1 VSPRTSKI
9 KKAFKVAGGKTGC
22 ITHITAAISWEENK
36 KLFFPVP
43 AVTVSKIEL
52 VRTQPSRLNDCH

>member
-1 VSPRTSKI
+1 VSSRTSEI

-22 ITHITAAISWEENK
+22 ITHITAAISYEENK

-52 VRTQPSRLNDCH
+52 VRTQPSRFSYGH